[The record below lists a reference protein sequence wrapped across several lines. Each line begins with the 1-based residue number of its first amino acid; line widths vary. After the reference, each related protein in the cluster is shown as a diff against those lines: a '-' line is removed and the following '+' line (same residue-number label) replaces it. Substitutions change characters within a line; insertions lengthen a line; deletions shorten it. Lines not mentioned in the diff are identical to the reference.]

1 MRKLIFLFMT
11 ILLCSWASASAQTR
25 VVNGTVVD
33 GETNEPLV
41 GVTVMPVGGGQ
52 GVATDADGRFSLRV
66 PDKVKKATFSYVG
79 YTPRTLVLT
88 NNMEVKLISTSENL
102 DDLVVIAYGQQKK
115 SSITGSV
122 SQVKADEIKQRPV
135 SSVTS
140 ALEGTTSG
148 ITVSGNYGSPGES
161 PTILIRGIG
170 TVNGSTSPLYVI
182 DGVPFGGNISDLNPD
197 DIESM
202 SVLKDA
208 ASTALYGNRAS
219 NGVILITTKKAKT
232 NEKIQINFRMNQG
245 WYERGIAE
253 YDRLGAHDWMDVNY
267 QLMLNNRVIG
277 QKYDRTSEAN
287 MTTAHNYVKDR
298 IISNWTYSNPFNV
311 DDDKLFTTPDIYSA
325 AGVFDRSAE
334 FLGTIGE
341 DLDWWKQATRNGYR
355 GEYTLNAMGATSKSD
370 YMFSMSYLKED
381 GYMRDNDFERITG
394 RANVNIQPLSWLKSG
409 LNVTVTHQKIHGTMN
424 GVGDGSSS
432 YNNAFYFCRY
442 MSPIY
447 PVHEHDYYTGEYV
460 LIDGQ
465 KQYASG
471 YQDIDGFEYKVRNQ
485 NLNRNVIWESELN
498 TRQNIRNTMNGT
510 AYADFILPYGFT
522 VKIQGNLNTRNTDY
536 NNYTSAVIGDAVSIN
551 GSLSKT
557 MYTYKNY
564 TFMQQLHWNMTY
576 GDRHHINALLAH
588 ENYAYRYDYT
598 YTKKA
603 NQGIASLPALSNF
616 ALMQDI
622 AGYMGSYRTESY
634 LARVQYNYA
643 DRYNVEA
650 SFRRDGSSRFA
661 RKTRWGNFGSVGA
674 NWVFSNEPF
683 MESASWLNQ
692 GKLFANWGQ
701 VGNDQ
706 GAGYYS
712 YMMLYGLE
720 DQAGDMASVLTQL
733 PSDKLK
739 WETSETWGIGLEGW
753 LFDRLHLSI
762 EYYNKM
768 NKDLI
773 FNVTLPSSVGSTS
786 TGSTTPSIATNIG
799 NIRNQGIEIA
809 TDVDIFKNKDWKINV
824 GANLSF
830 NENKVTKLPDWYKK
844 TPAYNSNGKQTL
856 GTTTGYYSGIYR
868 IQEGHSRY
876 DVCYYHYEGVD
887 MMDGYSLY
895 TPDLETYY
903 IKDGDEIIGGTYK
916 YNEAGQLELDKSRC
930 SQLGASNYRK
940 INGKYYVINTTYA
953 AKQWAGDALPKVY
966 GSFNANIKFKG
977 FKVAALFTYSLGGKI
992 YDSNYA
998 SLMSVGSAP
1007 AALSPDMLNSWTKR
1021 PEGMTADSP
1030 DRIRTDINPVVAYS
1044 TSVEKSMWGT
1054 AKSSPTSSYQSAG
1067 SDRWLI
1073 SRNYLCFKNLN
1084 VSYDLPKSLLSKIK
1098 VSGASVSF
1106 SAENLFISTK
1116 RKGMN
1121 PMMGISATQ
1130 SNYLVPARVYSFG
1143 LSLNL

>member
-1 MRKLIFLFMT
+1 MRKLISLLFALMVVCSAARAQEKT
-11 ILLCSWASASAQTR
+11 IS
-25 VVNGTVVD
+25 GTVLD
-33 GETNEPLV
+33 AENNEPLI
-41 GVTVMPVGGGQ
+41 GVTVLPVGGGQ
-52 GVATDADGRFSLRV
+52 GVATDVDGKFTLRV
-66 PDKVKKATFSYVG
+66 PGKVKQAKFSYVG
-79 YTPRTLVLT
+79 YTPQTVTLT
-88 NNMEVKLISTSENL
+88 NGMVVKMASSSTSL
-102 DDLVVIAYGQQKK
+102 DDVMVVAYGTQKK

-122 SQVKADEIKQRPV
+122 SEVKADAIQQRPV

-202 SVLKDA
+202 SILKDA

-219 NGVILITTKKAKT
+219 NGVVLITTRKAKS

-253 YDRLGAHDWMDVNY
+253 YDRLNAKDWMDVNY
-267 QLMLNNRVIG
+267 QLLVNNRIIG
-277 QKYDRTSEAN
+277 QKYDRTNEAN
-287 MTTAHNYVKDR
+287 MKAAHTYAQNN
-298 IISNWTYSNPFNV
+298 IISSWLYDNPWNV
-311 DDDKLFTTPDIYSA
+311 EDKDLFSAPDIYNA
-325 AGVFDRSAE
+325 AGVFNKSAE

-341 DLDWWKQATRNGYR
+341 DLDWWDQATRNGYR
-355 GEYTLNAMGATSKSD
+355 GEYTLNAMGATQKSD
-370 YMFSMSYLKED
+370 YMFSLSYLNEN

-394 RANVNIQPLSWLKSG
+394 RANVNIQPLPWLKSG

-460 LIDGQ
+460 LVDGK

-471 YQDIDGFEYKVRNQ
+471 YQDIDGTVYKVRNQ

-510 AYADFILPYGFT
+510 AYVDFILPYGFT
-522 VKIQGNLNTRNTDY
+522 AKIQGNLNTRNTDY
-536 NNYTSAVIGDAVSIN
+536 YNYTSAVIGDAVAIN

-557 MYTYKNY
+557 LYTYKNY
-564 TFMQQLHWNMTY
+564 TFMQQLHWKQTY
-576 GDRHHINALLAH
+576 GEKHFLNALLAH
-588 ENYAYRYDYT
+588 ENYSYRYDYT

-603 NQGIASLPALSNF
+603 NQGVASLPALSNF

-622 AGYMGSYRTESY
+622 DGYLASYRTESY
-634 LARVQYNYA
+634 LARVQYNYD
-643 DRYNVEA
+643 DRYNLEG

-683 MESASWLNQ
+683 MEKATWLNQ
-692 GKLFANWGQ
+692 GKIFANWGQ

-706 GAGYYS
+706 GANYYS
-712 YMMLYGLE
+712 YMMLYGLQ
-720 DQAGDMASVLTQL
+720 DQAGDMAAVLTQF
-733 PSDKLK
+733 PSNDLK

-753 LFDRLHLSI
+753 LFDRWHLSV

-773 FNVTLPSSVGSTS
+773 FNVTLPSSVGSNATDAS
-786 TGSTTPSIATNIG
+786 NPSVATNIG
-799 NIRNQGIEIA
+799 NIRNQGVEIS
-809 TDVDIFKNKDWKINV
+809 TDVDIFRNKDWKINV

-830 NENKVTKLPDWYKK
+830 NENKVTKLPDWYRKEA
-844 TPAYNSNGKQTL
+844 AYNKDGKQTL
-856 GTTTGYYSGIYR
+856 ATTTGYYSGIYR
-868 IQEGHSRY
+868 IAEGHSRY
-876 DVCYYHYEGVD
+876 DICYYHYEGVD

-895 TPDLETYY
+895 TPDLESYY
-903 IKDGDEIIGGTYK
+903 IKDGDEIIGGTYS
-916 YNEAGQLELDKSRC
+916 YNSQGVLELDKSRC
-930 SQLGASNYRK
+930 SQLGTANYRK

-953 AKQWAGDALPKVY
+953 ARQWVGDALPKVY
-966 GSFNANIKFKG
+966 GSFNANIKYKG
-977 FKVAALFTYSLGGKI
+977 FKVNALFTYSLGGKI

-1007 AALSPDMLNSWTKR
+1007 AALSPDIMNSWTQR

-1030 DRIRTDINPVVAYS
+1030 DRIRTDINPVVVYS
-1044 TSVEKSMWGT
+1044 TSVEKSMWPGT
-1054 AKSSPTSSYQSAG
+1054 SSPTSSYQSAG

-1084 VSYDLPKSLLSKIK
+1084 VSYDIPKTLLNKIR
-1098 VSGASVSF
+1098 VNGASISF
-1106 SAENLFISTK
+1106 SAENLFLTSK